1 MTGVLKRFNM
11 LDSRPVATPAPSG
24 MSMTAEE
31 ELPGLGPEIPYRSAV
46 GSLLHAAIGTRFDIA
61 HAVSQV
67 GRFSATPKLPHWVQ
81 VKRILRYLNGTRG
94 LLHSILSEQ

>member
-1 MTGVLKRFNM
+1 MRVRRDRANGIIFLDQEKYVTGVLKRFNM

-46 GSLLHAAIGTRFDIA
+46 GSLLHAAIGTRFDKPMRC
-61 HAVSQV
+61 HKLVVSMQLQSYHI
-67 GRFSATPKLPHWVQ
+67 GFR
-81 VKRILRYLNGTRG
+81 
-94 LLHSILSEQ
+94 